1 MKMTYRRVL
10 KILGILFLIILATFG
25 YFYITSLSLTVTKY
39 EIDSDFVSPIRI
51 VQITDLHNAEYGD
64 NNLDLIEKIKEQ
76 KPDLIMMTGDMLNE
90 DDRNTDIVCDLIQQL
105 NSIAP
110 VYFGYGNHEK
120 TWENAFEVN
129 LRDILKE
136 SGAIVV
142 DNDYIDLDVK
152 GNALRIG
159 GYMGYYRTPHMI
171 TQDENQQK
179 IEIQFFEDFENTD
192 RYKILLNHIPTN
204 WLDWGYIND
213 YPVDLVL
220 TGHYHGGVVRF
231 FNQGLFAP
239 YVGWFPK
246 YTKGMFKGDKATCIL
261 STGLG
266 SEHIVPRL
274 NNPGEIVV
282 IDLK

>member
-1 MKMTYRRVL
+1 MTYKRVL
-10 KILGILFLIILATFG
+10 KILGILFLILFLMIG
-25 YFYITSLSLTVTKY
+25 YFYVTSLSLIVTRY
-39 EIDSDFVSPIRI
+39 EIDTDFENSIRI
-51 VQITDLHNAEYGD
+51 VQITDLHNAEYGE
-64 NNLDLIEKIKEQ
+64 NNKDLIDKIQEL
-76 KPDLIMMTGDMLNE
+76 KPDMIMMTGDMLNE
-90 DDRNTDIVCDLIQQL
+90 DDKNTQIVCDLIQKL

-120 TWENAFEVN
+120 TWEKTFDID
-129 LRDILKE
+129 LREILIE
-136 SGAIVV
+136 NGANVV
-142 DNDYIDLDVK
+142 DNDYTDLDIN

-171 TQDENQQK
+171 TQDKDQQDK
-179 IEIQFFEDFENTD
+179 ETQFAEDFEKTD
-192 RYKILLNHIPTN
+192 RFKILLNHIPTA
-204 WLDWGYIND
+204 WLDWGHID
-213 YPVDLVL
+213 SYPVDLVL
-220 TGHYHGGVVRF
+220 CGHYHGGVVRF

-246 YTKGMFKGDKATCIL
+246 YTKGLFKGDKVACVL

-266 SEHIVPRL
+266 SEHVVPRL

>member
-1 MKMTYRRVL
+1 MVILKKVL
-10 KILGILFLIILATFG
+10 KGLGIVCFVFLFLIG
-25 YFYITSLSLTVTKY
+25 YFYITSLSLIVTKY
-39 EIDSDFVSPIRI
+39 EIDSDFESPIRI

-64 NNLDLIEKIKEQ
+64 SNSDLINIIKEQ
-76 KPDLIMMTGDMLNE
+76 NPDLIMMTGDMLNE
-90 DDRNTDIVCDLIQQL
+90 DDKNTDIVCDLIQKL
-105 NSIAP
+105 SSIAP

-120 TWENAFEVN
+120 TWEKTFGVN
-129 LRDILKE
+129 LRDILQE

-142 DNDYIDLDVK
+142 DNDYIDLAIK
-152 GNALRIG
+152 GNDVRIG

-179 IEIQFFEDFENTD
+179 IEMQFFADFENTD

-204 WLDWGYIND
+204 WLDWGYINI
-213 YPVDLVL
+213 YPVNLVL
-220 TGHYHGGVVRF
+220 SGHYHGGVVRLF
-231 FNQGLFAP
+231 DRGLFVP

-246 YTKGMFKGDKATCIL
+246 YTKGMFKGDKAICIL

-266 SEHIVPRL
+266 TEHIIPRL

>member
-1 MKMTYRRVL
+1 MVIL
-10 KILGILFLIILATFG
+10 KKFLKGLGIVCMLCLLLIG
-25 YFYITSLSLTVTKY
+25 YFYITSLSLILTKY
-39 EIDSDFVSPIRI
+39 EIDSDFESPIRI
-51 VQITDLHNAEYGD
+51 VQITDLHNAEYGGS
-64 NNLDLIEKIKEQ
+64 NSDLINKIKDQ
-76 KPDLIMMTGDMLNE
+76 NPDLIMMTGDMLNE
-90 DDRNTDIVCDLIQQL
+90 DDKNTDIVCNLIQKL
-105 NSIAP
+105 SSIAP

-120 TWENAFEVN
+120 TWEKTFEVN

-142 DNDYIDLDVK
+142 DNDYIDSDLK

-220 TGHYHGGVVRF
+220 TGHYHGGVIRF
-231 FNQGLFAP
+231 FNQGLFVT

-246 YTKGMFKGDKATCIL
+246 YTKGMFTGDKATCIL

-266 SEHIVPRL
+266 SEHIIPRL